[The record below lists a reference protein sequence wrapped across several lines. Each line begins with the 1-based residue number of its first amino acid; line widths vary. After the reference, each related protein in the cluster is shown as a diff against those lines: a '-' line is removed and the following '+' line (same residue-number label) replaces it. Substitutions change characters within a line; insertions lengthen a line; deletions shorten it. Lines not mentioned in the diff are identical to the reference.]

1 MFLSNK
7 VYIICDE
14 GDETMG
20 RIVREGAMVRLRAA
34 EESDIDFILASE
46 ADPENARYIVADSRA
61 YHLDALDSPG
71 DAYFIVERKDT
82 GAAVGFLVA
91 NGVNSPHH
99 EQYWRRV
106 IINERGKGY
115 GKEAMKLLM
124 AWAFEDAGAHRGFL
138 DCKEYNDRALHVY
151 ESLGLQREGIL
162 RDTIF
167 VDGKYENLVVLG
179 ILDREWRAL
188 REKEEAE

>member
-1 MFLSNK
+1 
-7 VYIICDE
+7 
-14 GDETMG
+14 MG
-20 RIVREGAMVRLRAA
+20 RVVREGKRLRLRIA
-34 EESDIDFILASE
+34 EESDLDFILASE
-46 ADPENARYIVADSRA
+46 ADPENARYIIADSRS
-61 YHLDALDSPG
+61 YHLDTLDSPG
-71 DAYFIVERKDT
+71 SVHFIVERKDT

-106 IINERGKGY
+106 IVNERGKGY

-138 DCKEYNDRALHVY
+138 DCKDYNDRALHVY
-151 ESLGLQREGIL
+151 ESLGLRREGVL

-179 ILDREWRAL
+179 ILDEEWRAL
-188 REKEEAE
+188 RDRKGEETK

>member
-1 MFLSNK
+1 
-7 VYIICDE
+7 
-14 GDETMG
+14 MG
-20 RIVREGAMVRLRAA
+20 RIVREGERLRLRVA
-34 EESDIDFILASE
+34 EESDLDFILASE
-46 ADPENARYIVADSRA
+46 AKPENARYIIADSRA
-61 YHLDALDSPG
+61 YHLDTLDSPSG
-71 DAYFIVERKDT
+71 VHFIVERKDT

-91 NGVNSPHH
+91 TGLNSPHH

-106 IINERGKGY
+106 IINESDRGY
-115 GKEAMKLLM
+115 GKEAMRLLM

-151 ESLGLQREGIL
+151 ESVGLQREGVL

-179 ILDREWRAL
+179 ILDREWRAM
-188 REKEEAE
+188 RDMEKEGAR